1 MYPMSDVS
9 TSCMRKRAIPS
20 ARQTNAFPCNRY
32 KKFIDIISRS
42 TLQRIFNKLPLV
54 KIWGGTKKNIHN
66 YLNRLLKYSSLFQ
79 LHIWMRLDFLHILQP
94 KQCITK
100 TECRSSY
107 EGSRCP
113 VLRLT
118 LKKFVKVQNNAS
130 LVTKISFVLKS
141 MVTFS
146 WKCLYDDISQDYYF
160 LMNTYIFFF

>member
-1 MYPMSDVS
+1 MQEKVKNFNATKSKKLINMISEP
-9 TSCMRKRAIPS
+9 TFA
-20 ARQTNAFPCNRY
+20 TNF
-32 KKFIDIISRS
+32 KKLLLF
-42 TLQRIFNKLPLV
+42 KLWYSV
-54 KIWGGTKKNIHN
+54 KNIHN
-66 YLNRLLKYSSLFQ
+66 YLKSLLKYSSL
-79 LHIWMRLDFLHILQP
+79 HICMRLDFLHILQP